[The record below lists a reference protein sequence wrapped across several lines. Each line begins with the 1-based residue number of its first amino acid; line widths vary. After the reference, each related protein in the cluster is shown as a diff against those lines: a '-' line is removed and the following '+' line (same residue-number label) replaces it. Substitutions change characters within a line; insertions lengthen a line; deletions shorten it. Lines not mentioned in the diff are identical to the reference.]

1 GEPAPP
7 DRTTSAH
14 GNPPPVD
21 VAATVGARP
30 RRGIGAATGTC
41 ARGFGGRTDA
51 RGPARVHH
59 SAMRSAIGIAALLA
73 FAAAGCGGAGGR
85 VSRPL
90 VLTLAAHDDDLAYGT
105 FAAAV
110 KRLSGGSMR
119 IRIAGNWRVT
129 GDRRELD
136 YERATVD
143 DVRRGKVAMGIVGV
157 RVWDTLGVRS
167 FQALLAPF
175 LVDSLAVEGRA
186 LRSPLAPRALAAVSR
201 DGVVGIALLPGRL
214 RRPFGITRLLVA
226 PGDYRGAKVAIRLGA
241 VAEATFRALGARPA
255 PEVPVDFT
263 GFDGAEI
270 DPLTITE
277 NGWDQ
282 GVRGLTANVAFWP
295 KAQTVVMNRKAY
307 AALTPE
313 QRRILAEAGREAVA
327 PELAQIAREQRLGIS
342 ILCGDHGFRLVN
354 ASSAEVAALR
364 EAVQPVYDR
373 IERNPLTRRWI
384 ARIAGE
390 RTAPDVVTCGAR

>member
-1 GEPAPP
+1 
-7 DRTTSAH
+7 
-14 GNPPPVD
+14 
-21 VAATVGARP
+21 
-30 RRGIGAATGTC
+30 
-41 ARGFGGRTDA
+41 
-51 RGPARVHH
+51 
-59 SAMRSAIGIAALLA
+59 MRSAIGIAALLA
-73 FAAAGCGGAGGR
+73 FAAAGCGGSVDKAGGR
-85 VSRPL
+85 VSKPL
-90 VLTLAAHDDDLAYGT
+90 VLTLAAHDDDEAYGT

-119 IRIAGNWRVT
+119 IRIAENWRVT

-136 YERATVD
+136 YERGIVD
-143 DVRRGKVAMGIVGV
+143 DVRSGKVAMGIFGV

-167 FQALLAPF
+167 FEALLAPF
-175 LVDSLAVEGRA
+175 LVDSLALEGRA
-186 LRSPLAPRALAAVSR
+186 LRSPLAPRALAAVGR

-226 PGDYRGAKVAIRLGA
+226 PADYRGAKVAIRPST
-241 VAEATFRALGARPA
+241 VAEETFRALGARPA

-263 GFDGAEI
+263 GFDGAEV

-282 GVRGLTANVAFWP
+282 GARGLTANVTFWP
-295 KAQTVVMNRKAY
+295 KAQTIVMNRKAY
-307 AALTPE
+307 TALTPE
-313 QRRILAEAGREAVA
+313 QRGILAEAGREAVT

-342 ILCGDHGFRLVN
+342 ILCGDHGFRFVN
-354 ASSAEVAALR
+354 ATPAETSALR

-384 ARIAGE
+384 DQIARE
-390 RTAPDVVTCGAR
+390 RTAPDVVTCGEAR

>member
-1 GEPAPP
+1 
-7 DRTTSAH
+7 
-14 GNPPPVD
+14 
-21 VAATVGARP
+21 
-30 RRGIGAATGTC
+30 
-41 ARGFGGRTDA
+41 
-51 RGPARVHH
+51 
-59 SAMRSAIGIAALLA
+59 MRSAIGIAALLA
-73 FAAAGCGGAGGR
+73 FAAAGCGGSVDKAGGR
-85 VSRPL
+85 VSKPL
-90 VLTLAAHDDDLAYGT
+90 VLTLAAHDDDEAYGT

-136 YERATVD
+136 YERGIVD
-143 DVRRGKVAMGIVGV
+143 DVRRGKVA
-157 RVWDTLGVRS
+157 
-167 FQALLAPF
+167 
-175 LVDSLAVEGRA
+175 
-186 LRSPLAPRALAAVSR
+186 
-201 DGVVGIALLPGRL
+201 
-214 RRPFGITRLLVA
+214 
-226 PGDYRGAKVAIRLGA
+226 IRLGI
-241 VAEATFRALGARPA
+241 VAEETFRALGARPA

-263 GFDGAEI
+263 GFDGAEV

-342 ILCGDHGFRLVN
+342 ILCGDHGFRFVN
-354 ASSAEVAALR
+354 ATPAEAVALR
-364 EAVQPVYDR
+364 KAVQPVYAR
-373 IERNPLTRRWI
+373 IERDPLTRRWI
-384 ARIAGE
+384 AQIARE

>member
-1 GEPAPP
+1 
-7 DRTTSAH
+7 
-14 GNPPPVD
+14 
-21 VAATVGARP
+21 
-30 RRGIGAATGTC
+30 
-41 ARGFGGRTDA
+41 
-51 RGPARVHH
+51 
-59 SAMRSAIGIAALLA
+59 MKSAIGIAAVLA
-73 FAAAGCGGAGGR
+73 FAAAGCGGGVDKAGGR
-85 VSRPL
+85 VSKPL
-90 VLTLAAHDDDLAYGT
+90 VLTLAAHDDDEAYGT

-136 YERATVD
+136 YERGIVD
-143 DVRRGKVAMGIVGV
+143 DVRRGKVAMGILGV

-167 FQALLAPF
+167 FEALLAPF
-175 LVDSLAVEGRA
+175 LVDSLALEGRA
-186 LRSPLAPRALAAVSR
+186 LRSPLAPSALAAVER
-201 DGVVGIALLPGRL
+201 EGVVGIALLPGRL
-214 RRPFGITRLLVA
+214 RRPFGITRLLVT
-226 PGDYRGAKVAIRLGA
+226 PGDYRGAKVAIRLGI
-241 VAEATFRALGARPA
+241 VAEETFRALGARPA

-263 GFDGAEI
+263 GFDGAEV

-342 ILCGDHGFRLVN
+342 ILCGDHGFRFVN
-354 ASSAEVAALR
+354 ATPAEAVALR
-364 EAVQPVYDR
+364 KAVQPVYAR
-373 IERNPLTRRWI
+373 IERDPLTRRWI
-384 ARIAGE
+384 AQIARE

>member
-1 GEPAPP
+1 MK
-7 DRTTSAH
+7 SAI
-14 GNPPPVD
+14 VL
-21 VAATVGARP
+21 ATV
-30 RRGIGAATGTC
+30 
-41 ARGFGGRTDA
+41 
-51 RGPARVHH
+51 
-59 SAMRSAIGIAALLA
+59 LA
-73 FAAAGCGGAGGR
+73 FAAAGCGASVDKAGGR
-85 VSRPL
+85 VAKPV
-90 VLTLAAHDDDLAYGT
+90 VLTLAAHDDDEGYVA

-110 KRLSGGSMR
+110 KRLSGGAMR

-136 YERATVD
+136 YERGIVD
-143 DVRRGKVAMGIVGV
+143 DVRSGKVAMGIFGL

-175 LVDSLAVEGRA
+175 LVDSLALEGRA
-186 LRSPLAPRALAAVSR
+186 LRSPLVPQALAAVRR

-214 RRPFGITRLLVA
+214 RRPLGITRLLVA
-226 PGDYRGAKVAIRLGA
+226 PHDYSRAKIAIRLGA

-263 GFDGAEI
+263 GFDGAEV

-282 GVRGLTANVAFWP
+282 GARGLTANVAFWP
-295 KAQTVVMNRKAY
+295 KPQTIVMNRRAF

-313 QRRILAEAGREAVA
+313 QRAVLAEAAREALA

-342 ILCGDHGFRLVN
+342 ILCGDGGFRLVN
-354 ASSAEVAALR
+354 ATSAQAAALR
-364 EAVQPVYDR
+364 RAVQPVYDR

-384 ARIAGE
+384 AQIERR
-390 RTAPDVVTCGAR
+390 RTAPDVVDCGAGR